1 MRDIY
6 DYVGIFR
13 GVMTHDEA
21 DEIVTNLQQGYDWQD
36 HLWGQSTG
44 GRGQEVVYKDGISYN
59 SDTEFSVAWPPDGDP
74 SSPII
79 HKAINAALARYTK
92 KWPLSNPRAVNS
104 IRFNKYDTN
113 TRMRGHVDH
122 IHNLFE
128 GDRRGIPILSIVGLL
143 NDDFEGGQFVF
154 NGHRQPDLEKGDVL
168 IFPSNFIYQHKVQL
182 VTSGTRYSWV
192 TWAF

>member
-6 DYVGIFR
+6 EYVGIFR

-21 DEIVTNLQQGYDWQD
+21 DEIVKNIQGHEWDE
-36 HLWGQSTG
+36 HKWGASVG
-44 GRGQEVVYKDGISYN
+44 GHGSAVEYEEGISYN
-59 SDTEFSVAWPPDGDP
+59 NDTEFSVAYPTTNEDP
-74 SSPII
+74 SIVTI
-79 HKAINAALARYTK
+79 NKAINGALSRYTK
-92 KWPLSNPRAVNS
+92 KWPLSNPRGIHTV
-104 IRFNKYDTN
+104 RFNKYDEN

-122 IHNLFE
+122 IHTMFD
-128 GDRRGIPILSIVGLL
+128 GTRKGIPILSIVGLL